1 MRVGLLLAAA
11 LSVVSLLAVSGSAP
25 GAESAF
31 RRTVVARGLVEPVQV
46 TAPRSEARR
55 LYVVEQRGTIRV
67 IDRGK
72 LRSGFFLDVR
82 KSVVAGGEQGLL
94 GLAFDPKYAT
104 NRFIYV
110 NYTDSDGDTKVV
122 RFKTNGA
129 RAIPGSALVLLSV
142 DQPYANHNGGG
153 VAFGPDGGLYVGTGD
168 GGSGGDPENRAQ
180 NVQSPLGKMLRLDVS
195 RPGSEPEIVGLGLRN
210 PWRYSFDRLTGD
222 LYIGDVGQGDVEE
235 IDYTPRLS
243 AGLENYGWDLFE
255 GSRRFEEKA
264 AGPGKL
270 VFPVYEYTH
279 QRGCTVVGG
288 YVYRGKARPAER
300 GRYTFGDYCSGVVWS
315 MRVNGG
321 KAAGVRTE
329 RFEIRAS
336 PRSARTQR
344 ASSMRRHTRA
354 SCTGSHR
361 HKGSD
366 PTGLSPCQLAR
377 RRTRGGACPSAA

>member
-11 LSVVSLLAVSGSAP
+11 LSVVSLLAVSGSAL

-31 RRTVVARGLVEPVQV
+31 RRAVVARGLVDPVQV

-82 KSVVAGGEQGLL
+82 EKVVAGGEQGLL

-104 NRFIYV
+104 NRFIYM
-110 NYTDSDGDTKVV
+110 NYTDTNGDTKVV
-122 RFKTNGA
+122 RYRTNA
-129 RAIPGSALVLLSV
+129 SRAIPASALVLLGI

-153 VAFGPDGGLYVGTGD
+153 LAFGPDGGLYVGTGD
-168 GGSGGDPENRAQ
+168 GGSAGDPENRAQ
-180 NVQSPLGKMLRLDVS
+180 NMQSLLGKMLRLDVS
-195 RPGSEPEIVGLGLRN
+195 QPGSAPEIVGLGLRN
-210 PWRYSFDRLTGD
+210 PWRYSFDRRTGD

-235 IDYTPRLS
+235 IDFSPRGS
-243 AGLENYGWDLFE
+243 VGLQNYGWNLYE
-255 GSRRFEEKA
+255 GSSRFEDKP
-264 AGPGKL
+264 AGPGRL

-300 GRYTFGDYCSGVVWS
+300 GRYTLGDYCSGIVWS
-315 MRVNGG
+315 LRMSGG
-321 KAAGVRTE
+321 KAVGVRTE
-329 RFEIRAS
+329 RFKIPSLTSFGEDA
-336 PRSARTQR
+336 AGELYAT
-344 ASSMRRHTRA
+344 
-354 SCTGSHR
+354 SH
-361 HKGSD
+361 D
-366 PTGLSPCQLAR
+366 
-377 RRTRGGACPSAA
+377 GAVYRIS